1 MNHKKKS
8 IILSIFFIL
17 FIQILL
23 LISNRQKTSFRYFIW
38 KIEEISI
45 GRLICA
51 SFFSGLLMSSILN
64 KTLNNESITYPK
76 NKDNETAFEN
86 DYSIDSED
94 NIDKNESY
102 EIPPERDL
110 RDTQPTISVNYRVI
124 KNSGQKEFRDS
135 NQELEKG
142 QYQDDWLNND
152 SDW

>member
-1 MNHKKKS
+1 MNFKKKAILIS
-8 IILSIFFIL
+8 IFVILSI
-17 FIQILL
+17 QIFLL
-23 LISNRQKTSFRYFIW
+23 VNNRQKTSFRYFIW

-64 KTLNNESITYPK
+64 KTLNNETIIYPK
-76 NKDNETAFEN
+76 NKDDETTTENE
-86 DYSIDSED
+86 YSIDSED

-124 KNSGQKEFRDS
+124 KDNGQKEFRDS
-135 NQELEKG
+135 NQKSKKG
-142 QYQDDWLNND
+142 QDQDDWMNND
-152 SDW
+152 SEW